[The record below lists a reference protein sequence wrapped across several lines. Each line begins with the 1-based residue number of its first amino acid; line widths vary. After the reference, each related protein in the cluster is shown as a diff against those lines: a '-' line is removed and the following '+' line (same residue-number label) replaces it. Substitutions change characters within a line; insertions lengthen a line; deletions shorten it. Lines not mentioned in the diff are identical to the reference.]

1 MKKKKFLT
9 VYIIF
14 DEQTEISL
22 QHIQNEILNRYPYGT
37 QTMGIPFHISLG
49 SFPLE
54 AKEELEKRIKEISLS
69 QSCFDMELVGLGNF
83 NQQVLFME
91 PEVNEEIVRLHSLF
105 EGNYSDGYPWHPHV
119 TLYCGTTE
127 EVGTI
132 QKELQPKIKRMSVRV
147 TGIQMGEF
155 FPTKL
160 LVTEYFR

>member
-54 AKEELEKRIKEISLS
+54 AKEELEKMIKEISLIS
-69 QSCFDMELVGLGNF
+69 RCYLLNLRLMKRLFGFTHYLKEIIRMGIRGIPMSHSTVVQQKKLELF
-83 NQQVLFME
+83 KRSSNQ
-91 PEVNEEIVRLHSLF
+91 R
-105 EGNYSDGYPWHPHV
+105 
-119 TLYCGTTE
+119 
-127 EVGTI
+127 
-132 QKELQPKIKRMSVRV
+132 
-147 TGIQMGEF
+147 
-155 FPTKL
+155 
-160 LVTEYFR
+160 